1 MTHCFHNY
9 CTQCTDSV
17 DRTLSS
23 LDELMSLF
31 ISNGDKAQ
39 VGVLA
44 ERFIQNNKSEESVSG
59 GSDVL
64 YEVCNISYAL
74 KVIIR

>member
-1 MTHCFHNY
+1 M
-9 CTQCTDSV
+9 

-23 LDELMSLF
+23 LDELMSVF
-31 ISNGDKAQ
+31 VSNGDNAQ
-39 VGVLA
+39 ISLLA
-44 ERFIQNNKSEESVSG
+44 ERFVTNNKSDGSG
-59 GSDVL
+59 SSDSGSSGSDML